1 MAEFERLVLTGTPR
15 ERGIEHGERF
25 AEEVATN
32 VETYRERFAHEG
44 VDVDAMREH
53 AAEYVEYIE
62 RESPDYA
69 AEMRGVA
76 EGSGVPLADVTMLNV
91 RWEVIYPAWKARTE
105 EANERADDGSSASGN
120 ASGSGRASDPDPPI
134 DGCTSFGV
142 MPSATADGTTYVGQN
157 WDWLAPIADTLFLM
171 ELRREDAPDA
181 LTMTEAGIVG
191 GKIGV
196 NEHGIGIAVN
206 GLISGDDG
214 GDGLRKPYHVRFREV
229 LDAERYDD
237 ALRPILETD
246 RVCSANVL
254 VGHADGELIDLEAA
268 PELVN
273 PIYPE
278 EGVLT
283 HSNHF
288 ETDAVESVNERRGPS
303 TLYRAERLR
312 RLLAE
317 EVDGGDAEKR
327 GIDSGVIRDALRDHF
342 GRPSS
347 ICSHVDESLP
357 EIEHGQTNAS
367 LVIDLRERRILGQRG
382 PPCSGEYHEYAL

>member
-1 MAEFERLVLTGTPR
+1 MVEFERLVLTGTPR
-15 ERGIEHGERF
+15 ERGIEHGEHF
-25 AEEVATN
+25 ADEVAAN
-32 VETYRERFAHEG
+32 VETYRERFSHEG
-44 VDVDAMREH
+44 VDVDALREQ
-53 AAEYVEYIE
+53 AAEYVEYID

-76 EGSGVPLADVTMLNV
+76 EGSGVDLADVAMLNV
-91 RWEVIYPAWKARTE
+91 RWEVIYPAWKAQTE
-105 EANERADDGSSASGN
+105 KANEAAPVEDTAE
-120 ASGSGRASDPDPPI
+120 PEPPV

-142 MPSATADGTTYVGQN
+142 MPSATADGTTYMGQN

-171 ELRREDAPDA
+171 ELRREDAPDVLA
-181 LTMTEAGIVG
+181 MTEAGIVG
-191 GKIGV
+191 GKVGV

-214 GDGLRKPYHVRFREV
+214 GDGFRKPYHVRFREV

-273 PIYPE
+273 AIYPE

-312 RLLAE
+312 RLLVAE
-317 EVDGGDAEKR
+317 AESGGDPENR
-327 GIDSGVIRDALRDHF
+327 GIDSAAIRDSLRDHF

-357 EIEHGQTNAS
+357 EVEHGQTNAS

-382 PPCSGEYHEYAL
+382 PPCEGEYHEYAL

>member
-1 MAEFERLVLTGTPR
+1 MAEFERVVLSGTPR

-25 AEEVATN
+25 AEAVAAN
-32 VETYRERFAHEG
+32 VETYRDRFSHEG

-62 RESPDYA
+62 RESPEYA
-69 AEMRGVA
+69 AEMRGIA
-76 EGSGVPLADVTMLNV
+76 EGSGVPLVDVTMLNV
-91 RWEVIYPAWKARTE
+91 RWEVIYPAWKAQTE
-105 EANERADDGSSASGN
+105 AADAEADGAASESNGETTPEVERN
-120 ASGSGRASDPDPPI
+120 PTV

-142 MPSATADGTTYVGQN
+142 LPSATADGTTYMGQN
-157 WDWLAPIADTLFLM
+157 WDWLAPIVDTLFLM
-171 ELRREDAPDA
+171 ELRREDAPDVLA
-181 LTMTEAGIVG
+181 MTEAGIVG

-196 NEHGIGIAVN
+196 NEHGIGLAVN
-206 GLISGDDG
+206 GLISGEDG
-214 GDGLRKPYHVRFREV
+214 SEGFRKPYHVRFREV

-273 PIYPE
+273 PIYPD

-317 EVDGGDAEKR
+317 DAATP
-327 GIDSGVIRDALRDHF
+327 GDSGGPGVDTASIREALRDHF

-347 ICSHVDESLP
+347 ICSHVDPSLP
-357 EIEHGQTNAS
+357 TVEHGQTNAS
-367 LVIDLRERRILGQRG
+367 LVIDLEERRILGQRG
-382 PPCSGEYHEYAL
+382 PPCEGEYHEYAL

>member
-25 AEEVATN
+25 AEAVAAN

-53 AAEYVEYIE
+53 AAEYVEYVE

-69 AEMRGVA
+69 AEMRGIA
-76 EGSGVPLADVTMLNV
+76 EGSGVDLVDVTMLNV

-105 EANERADDGSSASGN
+105 AENEAATAEAE
-120 ASGSGRASDPDPPI
+120 PPV

-142 MPSATADGTTYVGQN
+142 MPCATTDGTTYVGQN

-171 ELRREDAPDA
+171 ELRRDDAPDVLA
-181 LTMTEAGIVG
+181 MTEAGIVG
-191 GKIGV
+191 GKVGV

-214 GDGLRKPYHVRFREV
+214 SEGFRKPYHVRFREV

-273 PIYPE
+273 TIYPE

-317 EVDGGDAEKR
+317 ETDGDGAGADGVDSAA
-327 GIDSGVIRDALRDHF
+327 IRDALRDHF
-342 GRPSS
+342 GRPAS

-367 LVIDLRERRILGQRG
+367 LVIDLQERRILGQRG
-382 PPCSGEYHEYAL
+382 PPCAGEYHEYAL

>member
-1 MAEFERLVLTGTPR
+1 MTEFERVVLSGTPR

-25 AEEVATN
+25 AEEVAAN
-32 VETYRERFAHEG
+32 VETYRERFSHEG
-44 VDVDAMREH
+44 VDVDAMRNH

-62 RESPDYA
+62 RESPEYA
-69 AEMRGVA
+69 AEMRGIA
-76 EGSGVPLADVTMLNV
+76 EGSGVPLVDVTMLNV
-91 RWEVIYPAWKARTE
+91 RWEVIYPAWKAQTE
-105 EANERADDGSSASGN
+105 KENEAATTGTVAE
-120 ASGSGRASDPDPPI
+120 PEPPV

-142 MPSATADGTTYVGQN
+142 MPSATADGTTYMGQN
-157 WDWLAPIADTLFLM
+157 WDWLAPIEDTLFLM
-171 ELRREDAPDA
+171 ELRRDDAPDVLA
-181 LTMTEAGIVG
+181 MTEAGIVG

-206 GLISGDDG
+206 GLISADDG
-214 GDGLRKPYHVRFREV
+214 SEGFRKPYHVRFREV
-229 LDAERYDD
+229 LDADRYDD

-273 PIYPE
+273 PIHPD

-312 RLLAE
+312 RLLAAE
-317 EVDGGDAEKR
+317 AAENVAAGDDSTER
-327 GIDSGVIRDALRDHF
+327 GIDSEAIRDSLRDHF

-357 EIEHGQTNAS
+357 EVEHGQTNAS
-367 LVIDLRERRILGQRG
+367 LVIDLQERRILGQRG
-382 PPCSGEYHEYAL
+382 PPCEGEYHEYAL

>member
-25 AEEVATN
+25 AEEVAAN

-44 VDVDAMREH
+44 VDVDALREQ

-76 EGSGVPLADVTMLNV
+76 EGSGVDLVDVTMLNV
-91 RWEVIYPAWKARTE
+91 RWEVIYPAWKAQTE
-105 EANERADDGSSASGN
+105 KENEAATAGTTTE
-120 ASGSGRASDPDPPI
+120 PEPPV

-142 MPSATADGTTYVGQN
+142 MPAATADGTTYMGQN
-157 WDWLAPIADTLFLM
+157 WDWLAPVADTLFLM
-171 ELRREDAPDA
+171 ELRREDAPDVLA
-181 LTMTEAGIVG
+181 MTEAGIVG

-214 GDGLRKPYHVRFREV
+214 GDGFRKPYHVRFREV

-273 PIYPE
+273 TIYPE
-278 EGVLT
+278 GGVLT

-317 EVDGGDAEKR
+317 EVDGGDSGRE
-327 GIDSGVIRDALRDHF
+327 GIGSGAIRDALRDHF

-357 EIEHGQTNAS
+357 EVEHGQTNAS
-367 LVIDLRERRILGQRG
+367 LVIDLRERRILGLRG
-382 PPCSGEYHEYAL
+382 PPCEGEYHEYAL

>member
-1 MAEFERLVLTGTPR
+1 MAEFERVVLSGTPR

-25 AEEVATN
+25 ADEVAAN
-32 VETYRERFAHEG
+32 VETYRERFSHEG

-62 RESPDYA
+62 RESPEYA
-69 AEMRGVA
+69 AEMRGIA
-76 EGSGVPLADVTMLNV
+76 EGSGVPLVDVTMLNV
-91 RWEVIYPAWKARTE
+91 RWEVIYPAWKAQTE
-105 EANERADDGSSASGN
+105 KANETVVTE
-120 ASGSGRASDPDPPI
+120 PEPPI

-142 MPSATADGTTYVGQN
+142 MPSATADGTTYMGQN
-157 WDWLAPIADTLFLM
+157 WDWLAPIVDTLFLM
-171 ELRREDAPDA
+171 ELRREDAPDVLA
-181 LTMTEAGIVG
+181 MTEAGIVG

-214 GDGLRKPYHVRFREV
+214 SEGLRKPYHVRFREV

-273 PIYPE
+273 PIHPDG
-278 EGVLT
+278 GVLT

-312 RLLAE
+312 RLLAA
-317 EVDGGDAEKR
+317 DAAPDDDAGEG
-327 GIDSGVIRDALRDHF
+327 GIDSESIREGLRDHF

-347 ICSHVDESLP
+347 ICSHVDPSLP
-357 EIEHGQTNAS
+357 AIEHGQTNAS
-367 LVIDLRERRILGQRG
+367 LVIDLGERRILGQRG
-382 PPCSGEYHEYAL
+382 PPCEGEYHEYAL

>member
-1 MAEFERLVLTGTPR
+1 MAEFERVVLSGTPN

-25 AEEVATN
+25 AEEVAAN

-44 VDVDAMREH
+44 VDVDAMRDH
-53 AAEYVEYIE
+53 AAEYVDYIE
-62 RESPDYA
+62 RESPEYA
-69 AEMRGVA
+69 AEMRGIA

-105 EANERADDGSSASGN
+105 AADESEA
-120 ASGSGRASDPDPPI
+120 GSGHDATPEVERSPTV

-142 MPSATADGTTYVGQN
+142 MPSATADGTTYMGQN
-157 WDWLAPIADTLFLM
+157 WDWLAPIVDTLFLM
-171 ELRREDAPDA
+171 ELRREDAPDVLA
-181 LTMTEAGIVG
+181 MTEAGIVG

-206 GLISGDDG
+206 GLISG
-214 GDGLRKPYHVRFREV
+214 GDGTEEFRKPYHVRFREV

-273 PIYPE
+273 PIYPDG
-278 EGVLT
+278 GVLT

-312 RLLAE
+312 RLLTA
-317 EVDGGDAEKR
+317 DAAGTGDSDE
-327 GIDSGVIRDALRDHF
+327 SGVDTASIRGALRDHF

-357 EIEHGQTNAS
+357 TVEHGQTNAS
-367 LVIDLRERRILGQRG
+367 LVIDLQERRILGQRG
-382 PPCSGEYHEYAL
+382 PPCEGEYHEYAL